1 MKKLGLNTMIGS
13 LLLFILG
20 CTSKQS
26 EQLSK
31 QEEDQI
37 KKVIIAT
44 DDSIMARF
52 VKFDV
57 DGALKF
63 YMPNFAVYGYKKGS
77 LEQYRTYCKN
87 TYDTLASYKWT
98 SYNIDFLCINKEKV
112 IISQDAKN
120 EWVTKN
126 GKTGSFYPCHYTFGF
141 TKTSSGWKLFYH
153 HFTGRLN

>member
-1 MKKLGLNTMIGS
+1 MKTLFST
-13 LLLFILG
+13 LLIVMLMFSVFS
-20 CTSKQS
+20 CASKQK
-26 EQLSK
+26 EQLTN
-31 QEEDQI
+31 QEEEQI
-37 KKVIIAT
+37 KKEIIAT

-52 VKFDV
+52 DKFDV

-63 YMPNFAVYGYKKGS
+63 YLPDFAVYGDEKGS

-98 SYNIDFLCINKEKV
+98 SYNIDFLCITKEKV

-141 TKTSSGWKLFYH
+141 AKTSISRKLFYH